1 MGFFRV
7 MSIYTTS
14 DRDNVKNAII
24 DLATGKRVVQVDV
37 AGKTRE
43 FHSTNIKAMRALLEE
58 IQADLAS
65 SSEISGARRVSTTIA
80 SDTW

>member
-1 MGFFRV
+1 
-7 MSIYTTS
+7 MSIYTTT
-14 DRDNVKNAII
+14 DRDNVKDAII
-24 DLATGKRVVQVDV
+24 ELATGKRVVQATVG
-37 AGKTRE
+37 GKTRE

-65 SSEISGARRVSTTIA
+65 ASEISGARRVSTTTK